1 MGRAFVAPEPLDGVM
16 TRDSKTMGR
25 GVVLLVEDEL
35 LLREMAADALA
46 ERGFAVVAVA
56 SGEEALQYLLVGH
69 LADALFT
76 DIHLAGEMDGSTLVT
91 LARQLRPELPV
102 VYTSGNALPEQI
114 KPVVGS
120 IFVAKPYSPAA
131 IAQTLRGLIEATQA
145 AACA

>member
-1 MGRAFVAPEPLDGVM
+1 VGRAIDAQEPLDDTM
-16 TRDSKTMGR
+16 TSDSKTTGR
-25 GVVLLVEDEL
+25 GVILLVEDEL
-35 LLREMAADALA
+35 MLRELAADALA

-76 DIHLAGEMDGSTLVT
+76 DIHLAGAMDGSTLVT
-91 LARQLRPELPV
+91 LARQLRPGLPV

-120 IFVAKPYSPAA
+120 IFVPKPYSPTA
-131 IAQTLRGLIEATQA
+131 IAQTLRVLIDATQA

>member
-114 KPVVGS
+114 KPVSGS
-120 IFVAKPYSPAA
+120 IFVAKPYNPAA
-131 IAQTLRGLIEATQA
+131 IAQTLKGLIDATQA